1 MMLSSCQDIEEYFE
15 TPSWIG
21 GSIYEC
27 LQDDGNYNIFL
38 KGVEMSGYQPIV
50 DGKSILTVMAPNDDA
65 MRQYLKDNYG
75 TESIENVPVDEVKK
89 LVGFHILYY
98 AFDKTKLMNFRP
110 NEGDQATEE
119 EKNENAGLY
128 YKFRTRSQDPLSY
141 KNTETKDTAIYHFE
155 RLMPVFS
162 HYMFRTKGIDAK
174 KNYEYFYPGT
184 TWTGADGFNI
194 ANASVNEYAGTST
207 NGYYYKIDRVLKPT
221 ETIYK
226 ELQTSGKYTKFL
238 AEYDKYGK
246 YDVDDDLTREYGN
259 GTTIY
264 QHSYSNRLPN
274 IDCEWP
280 TTDYQ
285 QISQMA
291 LSAFSVFAPTDKAW
305 NDFFNDYWH
314 EGGYESLD
322 DVDSTAIAD
331 ILFNSVCSQS
341 IVFPEEINNGTVLNP
356 SNEVISF
363 NTDEIGDRIVCT
375 NGVLYGCDVLTPPA
389 KYISVTGPVYQKKM
403 YSNFAMMVNNSGL
416 ANTLTAQAVKYIMF
430 HADNDQMEQYG
441 RITREGSNLTYVGE
455 PNSRVNASPYVYAHV
470 ATPVDGVTDIP
481 TSGVKVYRCLS
492 PDRKL
497 YWYVKDGKITN
508 SIKFTEMLD
517 YPANPVTDKS
527 EIWANFDKLAY
538 RGDVNG
544 WTNGNAYSYDRN
556 FFEGDYSRV
565 NNSRLLRLMYQNMS
579 EPTTDFYGF
588 IKLLSRAGAVN
599 NNGVLSFTVDECL
612 MFVPT
617 TDALK
622 SAIAAGRIPGVSG
635 NASDDVSTF
644 FDNCTITDADALT
657 YYLRA
662 YFVPMTTAVVT
673 NYPYLGWGENTENE
687 GGLITCQTD
696 ETTDEAGSISITET
710 RLNIYDDGTKLSVG
724 LVDRATGATTRR
736 VNVSS
741 KYDYL
746 PLIFEDGAAHFITD
760 VF

>member
-264 QHSYSNRLPN
+264 QHSYTNRLPN

-331 ILFNSVCSQS
+331 ILFNSVCSRS

-710 RLNIYDDGTKLSVG
+710 RLNIYDDGTKLSIG

>member
-264 QHSYSNRLPN
+264 QHSYTNRLPN

-710 RLNIYDDGTKLSVG
+710 RLNIYDDGTKLSIG